1 MTIETFDPRNISI
14 KVYQALKELRSP
26 YDTLWHKA
34 KKDKEKK
41 TYYDH
46 LKEQK
51 NQAVQL
57 YTYISTWG
65 LLRLKAEEIAL
76 DKTKLGDDP
85 PSKFDHQ
92 KKAETSQ
99 EGKKEIIESFFKC
112 LEKLSGTYIGLSNL
126 SVQDLNNG
134 IDSDT
139 YLGLMGLAL
148 EIAQEFSFW
157 ANAVYHDISG
167 DD

>member
-1 MTIETFDPRNISI
+1 MTFETFDPRTIG
-14 KVYQALKELRSP
+14 KEVYQELKSLRSP
-26 YDTLWHKA
+26 YEALWHKTQQE
-34 KKDKEKK
+34 KDKKL
-41 TYYDH
+41 YYDH

-76 DKTKLGDDP
+76 DKTKLGENP
-85 PSKFDHQ
+85 SSKFDYQ

-99 EGKKEIIESFFKC
+99 EGKKEVIESFFKC
-112 LEKLSGTYIGLSNL
+112 LEKLSETYIGLSTL
-126 SVQDLNNG
+126 SVQDSKNG
-134 IDSDT
+134 IDTDT
-139 YLGLMGLAL
+139 YLGLTGLAL

-157 ANAVYHDISG
+157 ANTVYHDISG
-167 DD
+167 EE